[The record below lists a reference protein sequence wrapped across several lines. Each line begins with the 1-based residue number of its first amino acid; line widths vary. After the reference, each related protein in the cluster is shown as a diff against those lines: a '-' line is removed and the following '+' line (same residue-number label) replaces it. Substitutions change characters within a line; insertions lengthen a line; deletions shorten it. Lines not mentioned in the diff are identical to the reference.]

1 MIIAQVRVPLE
12 QLPTGKRGCTSARH
26 DVTNIIQSMIVGGDV
41 GGTKTLL
48 GVFEPAAPRP
58 RLVGTRSYV
67 TNRYGSLVEIL
78 AEFDRAVGRTG
89 AVDAAAVGVAGP
101 VIGGVSRL
109 TNVTWDISAAEIAAH
124 LGTPRVA
131 LLNDLEAMA
140 MSVEVLTA
148 DEVAVLQAGAA
159 RADGNAAVIAAGT
172 GLGQAYLHRVNG
184 RLRPVPSEGGHADYA
199 ARTDREIELV
209 KTLRDQFGRVEVEQV
224 LSGPGLVNLHRFTH
238 RGGECEMLEGVS
250 DADAPARISQA
261 GLGGRCQQCVEA
273 LRMFVSAYGAEA
285 GNLALRAVAT
295 AGLYVGG
302 GIAPKILPALKTG
315 TFMDAFRAK
324 DPLRELV
331 EKVPVKVIL
340 NPEAG
345 LVGAAVRAQDIMM
358 RT

>member
-1 MIIAQVRVPLE
+1 
-12 QLPTGKRGCTSARH
+12 
-26 DVTNIIQSMIVGGDV
+26 MIVGGDV

-48 GVFEPAAPRP
+48 GVFEPAPHRP
-58 RLVGTRSYV
+58 RLIATHSYV
-67 TNRYGSLVEIL
+67 TATYGSFVEIL
-78 AEFDRAVGRTG
+78 EEFDRAIGRQG

-101 VIGGVSRL
+101 VIGGVSQM
-109 TNVTWDISAAEIAAH
+109 TNISWDVSAAEIAAH

-140 MSVEVLTA
+140 NSVEVLTA
-148 DEVAVLQAGAA
+148 EEVAVLQEGIV

-209 KTLRDQFGRVEVEQV
+209 RMLRDRFGRAEVEQV
-224 LSGPGLVNLHRFTH
+224 LSGPGLLNLHRFTH
-238 RGGECEMLEGVS
+238 RGGECEMLEAAS
-250 DADAPARISQA
+250 DADVPARISQA
-261 GLGGRCQQCVEA
+261 GLAGRCQQCADA
-273 LRMFVSAYGAEA
+273 LRMFVAAYGAEA

-295 AGLYVGG
+295 AGLFVGG
-302 GIAPKILPALKTG
+302 GIAPKILPALQTG
-315 TFMDAFRAK
+315 TFMDAFVAK

-331 EKVPVKVIL
+331 ERIPVRVIL

-345 LVGAAVRAQDIMM
+345 LVGAALRAQDLIG
-358 RT
+358 

>member
-1 MIIAQVRVPLE
+1 
-12 QLPTGKRGCTSARH
+12 
-26 DVTNIIQSMIVGGDV
+26 MIVGGDV

-48 GVFEPAAPRP
+48 GVFEPAPHRP
-58 RLVGTRSYV
+58 RLIATHSYV
-67 TNRYGSLVEIL
+67 TATYGSFVEIL
-78 AEFDRAVGRTG
+78 EEFDRAIGRQG

-101 VIGGVSRL
+101 VIGGVSQM
-109 TNVTWDISAAEIAAH
+109 TNISWDVSAAEIAAH

-140 MSVEVLTA
+140 NSVEVLTA
-148 DEVAVLQAGAA
+148 EEVAVLQEGIV

-209 KTLRDQFGRVEVEQV
+209 RMLRDRFGRAEVEQV
-224 LSGPGLVNLHRFTH
+224 LSGPGLLNLHRFTH
-238 RGGECEMLEGVS
+238 RGGECEMLEAAT
-250 DADAPARISQA
+250 DADVPARISQA
-261 GLGGRCQQCVEA
+261 GLAGRCQQCADA
-273 LRMFVSAYGAEA
+273 LRMFVAAYGAEA

-295 AGLYVGG
+295 AGLFVGG
-302 GIAPKILPALKTG
+302 GIAPKILPALQTG
-315 TFMDAFRAK
+315 TFMDAFVAK

-331 EKVPVKVIL
+331 ERIPVRVIL

-345 LVGAAVRAQDIMM
+345 LVGAALRAQDLIG
-358 RT
+358 